1 MGITLAVA
9 GCGSSDT
16 GSSAGGKSSCGIETR
31 AMRASLSVQA
41 RGERTRIFAAL
52 LSDGNVTLGCGD
64 TLSATVSGHR
74 MVLAREADSGSGP
87 IHYTAALA
95 SPATESTVVV
105 ALERSAKAG
114 APASTVYLPRPFA
127 VRDVSPTVK
136 IANDDL
142 QFRLDPPIDA
152 DVVETR
158 PDSTQLRIELEGPC
172 LEPIVFTWSKS
183 GVLFPPLVKA
193 DGTVVLVNGRQ
204 FMRRKGDQS
213 ACDVAL
219 HVTTFTA
226 GALDPAFAGAVQA
239 SSPAEG
245 SRHEEAQFHLEW

>member
-1 MGITLAVA
+1 MRDRNEGHEGVA
-9 GCGSSDT
+9 LGPGARRAYTDLRGAPLRRQRHARLWRHALRDRLRAAHGARPRSRLRLGAHPLHGRPGVTRD
-16 GSSAGGKSSCGIETR
+16 GEHGGGR
-31 AMRASLSVQA
+31 ARAF
-41 RGERTRIFAAL
+41 GEGRR
-52 LSDGNVTLGCGD
+52 SRVDG
-64 TLSATVSGHR
+64 
-74 MVLAREADSGSGP
+74 VLATSVRRPRRVPHREDR
-87 IHYTAALA
+87 
-95 SPATESTVVV
+95 
-105 ALERSAKAG
+105 ERRSSVSAR
-114 APASTVYLPRPFA
+114 S
-127 VRDVSPTVK
+127 
-136 IANDDL
+136 
-142 QFRLDPPIDA
+142 PIDA